1 MGQVRSGM
9 ELQVNNTE
17 YTSFLSVCRGEKDT
31 ASSFPSLL
39 EGHKHLKASNQ
50 NAKNK

>member
-9 ELQVNNTE
+9 ELQANNTE
-17 YTSFLSVCRGEKDT
+17 YTTFLCVCRGEKDI

-39 EGHKHLKASNQ
+39 EEHKH
-50 NAKNK
+50 